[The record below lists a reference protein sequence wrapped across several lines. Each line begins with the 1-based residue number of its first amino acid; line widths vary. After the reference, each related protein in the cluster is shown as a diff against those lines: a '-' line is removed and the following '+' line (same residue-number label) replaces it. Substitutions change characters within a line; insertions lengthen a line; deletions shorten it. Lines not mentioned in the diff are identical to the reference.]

1 MPNPSKY
8 AFLGPLIGLLIR
20 PLGGWLSDRF
30 GGALVT
36 QIDIAV
42 MIGATIGVGVMG
54 QTTVGADRPE
64 EQFPLFFF
72 LLGLLV
78 TTSIANGSTFKQIST
93 IYSMTTSIANGST
106 FKQISTIYSMTTS
119 IANGSTFK
127 QISTIY
133 SELDQPHW
141 AGPVLGWS
149 SAIASFGAFVI
160 PRIIGFAMAEKPSPP
175 TCRVS
180 LPTTACASS

>member
-106 FKQISTIYSMTTS
+106 FKQISTIYS
-119 IANGSTFK
+119 
-127 QISTIY
+127 
-133 SELDQPHW
+133 ELDQPHW

>member
-106 FKQISTIYSMTTS
+106 FKQISTIYS
-119 IANGSTFK
+119 
-127 QISTIY
+127 
-133 SELDQPHW
+133 ELDQPHW

-160 PRIIGFAMAEKPSPP
+160 PRIIGFAMAEKTFSAYMHGFAAYYCVCFVVNGWFCVRPGAEVK
-175 TCRVS
+175 C
-180 LPTTACASS
+180 